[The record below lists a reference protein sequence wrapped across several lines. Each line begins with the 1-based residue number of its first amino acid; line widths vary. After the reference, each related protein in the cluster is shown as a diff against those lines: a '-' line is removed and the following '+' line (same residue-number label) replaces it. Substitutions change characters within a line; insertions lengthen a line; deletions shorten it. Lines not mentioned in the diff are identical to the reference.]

1 MSTELLNISN
11 VGAAAILKTPS
22 YVIHDVTWLVTVSE
36 GWLCGHCGK
45 SPSHSHIPPERGEGL
60 GVGMEWQPCCLV
72 SLLIDMHQMLACLP
86 RHFQSSLTLNNQTF
100 LTFGCLQTEN
110 VACSR
115 DHDEL
120 LKCPLGRMP
129 TIFPKCCCHWAF
141 YSSTGSQSSLC
152 VSPHTAPRA
161 MCQHSTGRSSK

>member
-22 YVIHDVTWLVTVSE
+22 CVIHDVTWLVTVSE

-129 TIFPKCCCHWAF
+129 TIFPEMLLSLGLLSIHRKSKLPVCFPTHSPTCHV
-141 YSSTGSQSSLC
+141 ST
-152 VSPHTAPRA
+152 
-161 MCQHSTGRSSK
+161 QHR